1 MNYAIEINNLYV
13 QYNNIPALLN
23 INLSAAENDFLAVI
37 GPNGGGKSTL
47 IKAILGIIKPQCGT
61 IKIFGQTPE
70 KYYPP
75 IGYVPQFSS
84 FSRNFPIRVID
95 VIMTGRLSGKINL
108 FHHYTE
114 KDYKIAENLMRKLDI
129 IHLKHRQIGQLS
141 GGQLQKVLIA
151 RALATEPKLL
161 LLDEP
166 TASVDNDSKTQI
178 YEFLKDI
185 NRFMTIILVT
195 HDTAAISS
203 YIKNVACLNKELY
216 YHGELELDNDII
228 QKTFGCP
235 VDLIAHGVPHRVLRS
250 HGE

>member
-1 MNYAIEINNLYV
+1 MNYAVEINNLSV
-13 QYNNIPALLN
+13 QYNNIPALSN
-23 INLSAAENDFLAVI
+23 INLSVTENDFLAVI

-47 IKAILGIIKPQCGT
+47 IKTILGIIKPQCGE
-61 IKIFGQTPE
+61 IKIFGQKIE
-70 KYYPP
+70 KYYSP

-95 VIMTGRLSGKINL
+95 VIMTGRLSGRINL
-108 FHHYTE
+108 FHSYTE
-114 KDYKIAENLMRKLDI
+114 KDYKITENLMEKLDI

-166 TASVDNDSKTQI
+166 TSSVDNDSKTQI
-178 YEFLKDI
+178 YEFLKDV
-185 NRFMTIILVT
+185 NQFMTIILVT

-203 YIKNVACLNKELY
+203 YIKSIACLNRELY
-216 YHGELELDNDII
+216 YHGELELDNAII

>member
-1 MNYAIEINNLYV
+1 MSLAIEINDLCV
-13 QYNNIPALLN
+13 QYDNTNVLSN
-23 INLSAAENDFLAVI
+23 INLSVEENDFLAVI

-47 IKAILGIIKPQCGT
+47 VKTILGIIKPKCG
-61 IKIFGQTPE
+61 IIEIFGQKPE
-70 KYYPP
+70 KYSYP

-84 FSRNFPIRVID
+84 FSKNFPIKVLD
-95 VIMTGRLSGKINL
+95 VVLSGRLVGRMNL
-108 FHHYTE
+108 FHRYTE
-114 KDYKIAENLMRKLDI
+114 KDYEITEKLMERLDI
-129 IHLKHRQIGQLS
+129 FLLRNRQIDQLS

-151 RALATEPKLL
+151 RALATEPELL

-166 TASVDNDSKTQI
+166 TANIDTDSKTQI

-203 YIKNVACLNKELY
+203 YIKSIACLNKNLY
-216 YHGELELDNDII
+216 YHGAPELENDVI

>member
-1 MNYAIEINNLYV
+1 MNFAININNLSV
-13 QYNNIPALLN
+13 QYNNMYVLSN
-23 INLSAAENDFLAVI
+23 INLDIVENDFLAVI

-47 IKAILGIIKPQCGT
+47 VKTILGIVKSYYGT
-61 IKIFGQTPE
+61 IKIFGQKPE
-70 KYYPP
+70 EYHLP

-84 FSRNFPIRVID
+84 FNKDFPIRVID
-95 VIMTGRLSGKINL
+95 VILTGRLSGKITL

-114 KDYKIAENLMRKLDI
+114 RDYEIVENLMEKLDI
-129 IHLKHRQIGQLS
+129 VHLKQRQIGQLS

-151 RALATEPKLL
+151 RALATKPEIL

-166 TASVDNDSKTQI
+166 TASVDTDSKTCI

-185 NRFMTIILVT
+185 NPSMTIVVVT

-203 YIKNVACLNKELY
+203 YIKNIACLNKKLY
-216 YHGELELDNDII
+216 YHGEPELDSSLV
-228 QKTFGCP
+228 QKIFGCP
-235 VDLIAHGVPHRVLRS
+235 VDLIAHGVPHRVLKS